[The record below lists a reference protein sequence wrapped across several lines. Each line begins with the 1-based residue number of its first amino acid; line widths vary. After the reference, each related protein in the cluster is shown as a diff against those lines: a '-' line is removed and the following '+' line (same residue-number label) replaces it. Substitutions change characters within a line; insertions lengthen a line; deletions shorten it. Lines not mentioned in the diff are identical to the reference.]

1 MISRPVLDL
10 KERKRKITIAHLK
23 EENKIV
29 SKENFSKQAAV
40 STMSGKKLISKFL
53 TKQLKYV
60 DLKNNLIVD
69 IDSEAYL
76 SECECQNDDHCQW
89 DLYATPSKPDGSKNA
104 TNKSPGV
111 KKALLNLIKTCQV
124 AKSLH
129 TSSSGDSDEDQRVL
143 LDFKMLPAHIRNNAN
158 LSIVEFAGT
167 KFKVFAS
174 SGQQYVRFV
183 SNAIIKKLVSSLPNL
198 KRIVIC
204 EEKYSFTPDDFK
216 ANRLIRTTNKATA
229 LTVNSKYVLRYYA
242 SGSFSQAIR
251 DTLGYDKGTVSR
263 VVSDVTDA
271 LIDIKDDFEQQPQP
285 PQIQQHQQPTIQELM
300 PTPSPYAA
308 QPIRVIGSSNNKR
321 PSTLPRC
328 GLPSKKPKGGENFDP
343 MELFNQLRID

>member
-1 MISRPVLDL
+1 M
-10 KERKRKITIAHLK
+10 
-23 EENKIV
+23 KIV

-76 SECECQNDDHCQW
+76 SECECQNDDHCQC

-129 TSSSGDSDEDQRVL
+129 TSSSGDSEEDQRVF

-174 SGQQYVRFV
+174 SGQQYVQFV

-216 ANRLIRTTNKATA
+216 ASTRLKREKEKN
-229 LTVNSKYVLRYYA
+229 NHCP
-242 SGSFSQAIR
+242 
-251 DTLGYDKGTVSR
+251 
-263 VVSDVTDA
+263 
-271 LIDIKDDFEQQPQP
+271 FE
-285 PQIQQHQQPTIQELM
+285 
-300 PTPSPYAA
+300 
-308 QPIRVIGSSNNKR
+308 RRK
-321 PSTLPRC
+321 
-328 GLPSKKPKGGENFDP
+328 
-343 MELFNQLRID
+343 